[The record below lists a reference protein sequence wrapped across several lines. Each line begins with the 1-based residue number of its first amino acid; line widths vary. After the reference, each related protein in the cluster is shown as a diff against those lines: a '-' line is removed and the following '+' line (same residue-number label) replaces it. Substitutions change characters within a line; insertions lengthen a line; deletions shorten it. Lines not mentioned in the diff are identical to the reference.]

1 MASLERRI
9 KVLEITERPVVS
21 PRISVMFVS
30 PSYDTVSARLWGGGM
45 LERQDDE
52 TEAQF
57 LKRVRHMEATHDQT

>member
-1 MASLERRI
+1 MANLERRI
-9 KVLEITERPVVS
+9 KVLEITERPVMP

-30 PSYDTVSARLWGGGM
+30 PSHGTVSARLWGGGI

-57 LKRVRHMEATHDQT
+57 LRRVRHMEATHDRT